1 MVAIIMVG
9 VGMVKVQYLIGCRD
23 CLDVCVQL
31 QLGAGGGPALTCPG
45 LSLVGRLRGRWGIV
59 ESVWAAKSV
68 WGGLALARPVFLLV
82 GQLWGR
88 QGFVGLDWLV
98 AGSAAVTITIP
109 AGVAL

>member
-9 VGMVKVQYLIGCRD
+9 VGMVKVQYLIGWQD

-31 QLGAGGGPALTCPG
+31 QLGGGPALTCPG
-45 LSLVGRLRGRWGIV
+45 LSLVGRLQGGWGIV
-59 ESVWAAKSV
+59 KSVWAAKSV

-82 GQLWGR
+82 GRLWGG

-109 AGVAL
+109 AGAAL